1 MAELKTKAKKSR
13 APKVAPTPEEVIF
26 SENVPEQPEVSEL
39 GEPEPVEVELP
50 DDDEEKIE
58 QPEIESSASENLEDT
73 GAETPTESLGNPE
86 SFLTES
92 LGNPESLGDGAA
104 DTPGA
109 HLYKLRPDVTDD
121 KSKWAVQIK
130 VGPNSYHRIFEG
142 SLKRARI
149 RAFNYNAKHGMS
161 NIEIKQY
168 PK

>member
-13 APKVAPTPEEVIF
+13 APKIAPTPEEVIF
-26 SENVPEQPEVSEL
+26 SENVTEQPEVSEL
-39 GEPEPVEVELP
+39 GEPKPVEEELP
-50 DDDEEKIE
+50 DDDDVEEVE
-58 QPEIESSASENLEDT
+58 QPEIESSASENPEDT
-73 GAETPTESLGNPE
+73 SAETPTESLGNSE

-92 LGNPESLGDGAA
+92 FGDGAA
-104 DTPGA
+104 DTPAA
-109 HLYKLRPDVTDD
+109 HLYKLRPNVADD

-142 SLKRARI
+142 SLNRARI

>member
-26 SENVPEQPEVSEL
+26 SENVTEQPKVSEL

-73 GAETPTESLGNPE
+73 GAET
-86 SFLTES
+86 LTES

-109 HLYKLRPDVTDD
+109 HLYKLRPDVADD